1 MLNKSKEVILIIPM
15 YCSNAPSLL
24 YKFSE
29 RSQAYFYKKEENYK
43 NIKSKTKIILIF
55 GSNNEYP
62 SFAKIFYD
70 FVDNQSKIFLL
81 ERHKL
86 NIKRDDK
93 KITDETLLY
102 KISKFLD

>member
-1 MLNKSKEVILIIPM
+1 M
-15 YCSNAPSLL
+15 
-24 YKFSE
+24 
-29 RSQAYFYKKEENYK
+29 

-55 GSNNEYP
+55 GSNDEYP
-62 SFAKIFYD
+62 SFAKTFFD

-93 KITDETLLY
+93 KITDKTLLY